1 MHSGI
6 EGTTVQETQTTHG
19 GRGGFDE
26 SIIDGVLSGLIR
38 QDDSAEER
46 FVPKL
51 ISNQPGSTMGDAIR
65 EELRES
71 ESFDISVAFVSEN
84 ALKSMYQAFVDHADR
99 NGRRNRIITSTKG
112 YFNDPKAFKE
122 LMKLQRDANVEVLIW
137 ERPGGA
143 KSDDEVVQDQPFH
156 PKGYL
161 FTRCIEPGRT
171 YYNLYVG
178 SSNLTSSALQTQR
191 EWNLRVSSTG
201 EAQLIEQVRD
211 ELDEQVRQSV
221 PLTDAWLAQYEEE
234 FKHRTP
240 PRTQILQQL
249 REEKIEPNAMQREAL
264 ANIQQLRDDGER
276 RAIVISATGTGKT
289 FLSAFD
295 VRAFRPKRMLYVANR
310 DTILKAARES
320 YQRVLGCDG
329 SELGLLT
336 GNSKQQD
343 TKYVFASVD
352 TLRRHMREWYEPDDF
367 DYVLIDEAHHSG
379 ADNYRSVI
387 DYFSGAGFM
396 LGMTATPERT
406 DNFDIFSLF
415 DHNIAYEIRLQKALD
430 ENMLCPFHYYGV
442 HEFLGADGTCIDSA
456 EGISEKDRRQIQY
469 SLEELTES
477 DRVRYIIRKLE
488 QYGSYDEKVTGL
500 VFCSRIEE
508 AERLSELFNQ
518 ETNQQAERPYRTVA
532 ISGNTSAKRVEKA
545 VSQLESGDLD
555 YIFTVDKFNE
565 GIDIPAINQ
574 IVMLRN
580 TQSSIVFTQQL
591 GRGLRKFPHKTC
603 VTVIDFIGNYQN
615 NYLIPVALYGNAGD
629 RDKARKNMQRE
640 AIGLSSISF
649 DEISRKRVL
658 KSLDTASWSDMRMLR
673 DKYAVVRNEL
683 GRVPMLTDIYLHDPS
698 LVMTMAQK
706 GNSYY
711 EFARGSETAL
721 SRTDSEGGFI
731 DTFAPVD
738 IHGEQWLKMAT
749 EVLLVAIRPQEL
761 VILDE
766 LLKSSPSFNASS
778 DRLIPAKR
786 LKEAVARRFP
796 TSYHTDAQF
805 ESALRVLDW
814 SFFDSTTKK
823 SYGERALITRVGEE
837 IGLTSEFAA
846 MLAGNDTFARFFIDN
861 VRTGLQRFK
870 DLLEESA
877 KTGRSLQ
884 DDRGFVYE
892 HRYKM
897 FEVERLLE
905 WPKQI
910 NGSSVG
916 GYLLP
921 KDEDSSVRGDR
932 IPKYG
937 DSMPIFVKYANSQ
950 YEDRFLNPQE
960 MLWFSKDKRSLES
973 TEITWMMHGHG
984 EDSWAATHFIPL
996 FVMRKADAEKLKL
1009 YYYVGHVGSYS
1020 NLHETTRDKKGE
1032 KVRLVQMDLR
1042 LTRPL
1047 SAELYQHLT
1056 GDDEEE

>member
-1 MHSGI
+1 
-6 EGTTVQETQTTHG
+6 
-19 GRGGFDE
+19 
-26 SIIDGVLSGLIR
+26 
-38 QDDSAEER
+38 
-46 FVPKL
+46 
-51 ISNQPGSTMGDAIR
+51 MGDAIR

-99 NGRRNRIITSTKG
+99 SRRRNRIITSTKG

-137 ERPGGA
+137 ERPGGV
-143 KSDDEVVQDQPFH
+143 KSEDEVVQDQPFH

-161 FTRCIEPGRT
+161 FTRRMDQGRA

-178 SSNLTSSALQTQR
+178 SSNLTSFALQTQR

-221 PLTDAWLAQYEEE
+221 PLTDAWLAEYEEE

-249 REEKIEPNAMQREAL
+249 REEKIEPNAMQCEAL
-264 ANIQQLRDDGER
+264 ANIQQLRDDGAR

-289 FLSAFD
+289 YLSAFD
-295 VRAFRPKRMLYVANR
+295 VRAFQPRRMLYVANR

-320 YQRVLGCDG
+320 YQRVLGCDE

-343 TKYVFASVD
+343 AKYVFASVD

-387 DYFSGAGFM
+387 DYFSKAGFM

-442 HEFLGADGTCIDSA
+442 HEFLGTDGTRIDSA
-456 EGISEKDRRQIQY
+456 EGISKKDRQWMQA
-469 SLEELTES
+469 SLEELTEP

-629 RDKARKNMQRE
+629 SDIVRKNLQRE

-649 DEISRKRVL
+649 DEISRRQVL
-658 KSLDTASWSDMRMLR
+658 ESLDTASWSDMKMLR
-673 DKYAVVRNEL
+673 DKYAVIRNEL
-683 GRVPMLTDIYLHDPS
+683 GRVPMLTDIYRHDPS

-711 EFARGSETAL
+711 EFARGAEAVL
-721 SRTDSEGGFI
+721 SRKEHDEGFM
-731 DTFAPVD
+731 DTVAQVGAQ
-738 IHGEQWLKMAT
+738 GEQWLKMAT

-766 LLKSSPSFNASS
+766 LLISCIGGTAS
-778 DRLIPAKR
+778 LISENQ
-786 LKEAVARRFP
+786 LKEAVAQRFP

-814 SFFDSTTKK
+814 SFFDGPTKK
-823 SYGERALITRVGEE
+823 SYGERALIVRTADGVG
-837 IGLTSEFAA
+837 LASEFAT
-846 MLAGNDTFARFFIDN
+846 MLNDNDTFRRFFVDN
-861 VRTGLQRFK
+861 VRTGLKRFG

-877 KTGRSLQ
+877 KTGHSLQ

-897 FEVERLLE
+897 FEVERLLA
-905 WPKQI
+905 WPTQI

-921 KDEDSSVRGDR
+921 KGGS
-932 IPKYG
+932 
-937 DSMPIFVKYANSQ
+937 SMPVFVKYANSQ
-950 YEDRFLNPQE
+950 YADRFLNPQE
-960 MLWFSKDKRSLES
+960 MHWFSKDKRSFKS
-973 TEITWMMHGHG
+973 REIEWMAQGQ
-984 EDSWAATHFIPL
+984 DDTDWAATHFIPL
-996 FVMRKADAEKLKL
+996 FVMRKADAEKLKM
-1009 YYYVGHVGSYS
+1009 YYYVGRVGSCA
-1020 NLHETTRDKKGE
+1020 NMRETTRDNNGE
-1032 KVRLVQMDLR
+1032 TVRLVEMDLR
-1042 LTRPL
+1042 LTKPL

-1056 GDDEEE
+1056 GGDDE

>member
-1 MHSGI
+1 MHSGV
-6 EGTTVQETQTTHG
+6 ETTRMSDRGTWGVS
-19 GRGGFDE
+19 E
-26 SIIDGVLSGLIR
+26 SIVDGVLSGLIR
-38 QDDSAEER
+38 QDDTAEER

-71 ESFDISVAFVSEN
+71 EAFDISVAFVSEN
-84 ALKSMYQAFVDHADR
+84 ALKSMYQAFVDHA
-99 NGRRNRIITSTKG
+99 GKSGARNRIITSTKN
-112 YFNDPKAFKE
+112 YFNSPKAFKE

-137 ERPGGA
+137 ERPGGES
-143 KSDDEVVQDQPFH
+143 SDDGIAQDQPFH

-161 FTRCIEPGRT
+161 FTRHLEEGRM

-201 EAQLIEQVRD
+201 EAQLIEQVKD
-211 ELDEQVRQSV
+211 ELDDQVKQSV

-234 FKHRTP
+234 FKRHVP
-240 PRTQILQQL
+240 PREQILQQL
-249 REEKIEPNAMQREAL
+249 RTERIEPNAMQREAL
-264 ANIQQLRDDGER
+264 ANIQQLRNEGER

-289 FLSAFD
+289 YLSAFD

-310 DTILKAARES
+310 DTILKAARAS
-320 YQRVLGCDG
+320 YQRVLGCDER
-329 SELGLLT
+329 ELGLLT
-336 GNSKQQD
+336 GDIKQHD
-343 TKYVFASVD
+343 AKYVFASVD
-352 TLRRHMREWYEPDDF
+352 TLRRHMEEWYEPDDF

-379 ADNYRSVI
+379 ANNYHSVI

-430 ENMLCPFHYYGV
+430 EDMLCPFHYYGV
-442 HEFLGADGTCIDSA
+442 HEFLGANGAHVDAD
-456 EGISEKDRRQIQY
+456 EGISKRDKQQIQY

-500 VFCSRIEE
+500 VFCSEVKE
-508 AERLSELFNQ
+508 AEQLSNLFNQ
-518 ETNQQAERPYRTVA
+518 EMNQQAERPYRTVA
-532 ISGNTSAKRVEKA
+532 ISSKTSAERVEDA
-545 VSQLESGDLD
+545 VNRLESGDLD

-574 IVMLRN
+574 IVMLRS
-580 TQSSIVFTQQL
+580 TESSIVFTQQL

-603 VTVIDFIGNYQN
+603 VTVIDFIGNYAN

-629 RDKARKNMQRE
+629 SDIVRRNLQRE
-640 AIGLSSISF
+640 SIGLSSISF
-649 DEISRKRVL
+649 DEISRKQVL
-658 KSLDTASWSDMRMLR
+658 KSLDTAAWSDKAMLR
-673 DKYAVVRNEL
+673 ERYTVIRHEL
-683 GRVPMLTDIYLHDPS
+683 GRVPMLTDIYRHDPS
-698 LVMTMAQK
+698 MVMTMAK
-706 GNSYY
+706 KDNSYY
-711 EFARGSETAL
+711 VFARGAEAVL
-721 SRTDSEGGFI
+721 SRKEHNEGCMDAVAQVG
-731 DTFAPVD
+731 TQ
-738 IHGEQWLKMAT
+738 GEQWLKMAT

-766 LLKSSPSFNASS
+766 LLTSCIGSTAS
-778 DRLIPAKR
+778 LIPEER
-786 LKEAVARRFP
+786 LKETVAQRFP

-814 SFFDSTTKK
+814 SFFDGPTKK
-823 SYGERALITRVGEE
+823 SYGERALIVRAADGVG
-837 IGLTSEFAA
+837 LAPEFAA
-846 MLAGNDTFARFFIDN
+846 MLNGNDTFRRFFVDN
-861 VRTGLQRFK
+861 VRTGLKRFA

-877 KTGRSLQ
+877 KTGHSLQ

-897 FEVERLLE
+897 FEVERLLG
-905 WPKQI
+905 WPMQM

-916 GYLLP
+916 GYSLP
-921 KDEDSSVRGDR
+921 KGGS
-932 IPKYG
+932 
-937 DSMPIFVKYANSQ
+937 SMPVFIKYANSQ
-950 YEDRFLNPQE
+950 YADRFLNPQE
-960 MLWFSKDKRSLES
+960 MHWFSKDKRSFKS
-973 TEITWMMHGHG
+973 REIEWMEQGIG
-984 EDSWAATHFIPL
+984 SDDWPATHFIPL
-996 FVMRKADAEKLKL
+996 FVMRKADAEKLKM
-1009 YYYVGHVGSYS
+1009 YYYVGRVGSCA
-1020 NLHETTRDKKGE
+1020 NMREATRDNNGE
-1032 KVRLVQMDLR
+1032 TVRLVEMDLR
-1042 LTRPL
+1042 LTKPL

-1056 GDDEEE
+1056 GDDDE

>member
-1 MHSGI
+1 MA
-6 EGTTVQETQTTHG
+6 QETQTVHG
-19 GRGGFDE
+19 GRSDFDT

-38 QDDSAEER
+38 QDNSAEER
-46 FVPKL
+46 FVPRL

-99 NGRRNRIITSTKG
+99 SRRRNRIITSTKG

-137 ERPGGA
+137 ERPGGV
-143 KSDDEVVQDQPFH
+143 KSEDEVVQDQPFH

-161 FTRCIEPGRT
+161 FTRRMDQGRA

-178 SSNLTSSALQTQR
+178 SSNLTSFALQTQR

-221 PLTDAWLAQYEEE
+221 PLTDAWLAEYEEE

-249 REEKIEPNAMQREAL
+249 REEKIEPNAMQCEAL
-264 ANIQQLRDDGER
+264 ANIQQLRDDGAR

-289 FLSAFD
+289 YLSAFD
-295 VRAFRPKRMLYVANR
+295 VRAFQPRRMLYVANR

-320 YQRVLGCDG
+320 YQRVLGCDE

-343 TKYVFASVD
+343 AKYVFASVD

-387 DYFSGAGFM
+387 DYFSKAGFM

-442 HEFLGADGTCIDSA
+442 HEFLGTDGTRIDSA
-456 EGISEKDRRQIQY
+456 EGISKKDRQWMQA
-469 SLEELTES
+469 SLEELTEP

-629 RDKARKNMQRE
+629 SDIVRKNLQRE

-649 DEISRKRVL
+649 DEISRRQVL
-658 KSLDTASWSDMRMLR
+658 ESLDTASWSDMKMLR
-673 DKYAVVRNEL
+673 DKYAVIRNEL
-683 GRVPMLTDIYLHDPS
+683 GRVPMLTDIYRHDPS

-711 EFARGSETAL
+711 EFARGAEAVL
-721 SRTDSEGGFI
+721 SRKEHDEGFM
-731 DTFAPVD
+731 DTVAQVGAQ
-738 IHGEQWLKMAT
+738 GEQWLKMAT

-766 LLKSSPSFNASS
+766 LLISCIGGTAS
-778 DRLIPAKR
+778 LISENQ
-786 LKEAVARRFP
+786 LKEAVAQRFP

-814 SFFDSTTKK
+814 SFFDGPTKK
-823 SYGERALITRVGEE
+823 SYGERALIVRTADGVG
-837 IGLTSEFAA
+837 LASEFAT
-846 MLAGNDTFARFFIDN
+846 MLNDNDTFRRFFVDN
-861 VRTGLQRFK
+861 VRTGLKRFG

-877 KTGRSLQ
+877 KTGHSLQ

-897 FEVERLLE
+897 FEVERLLA
-905 WPKQI
+905 WPTQI

-921 KDEDSSVRGDR
+921 KGGS
-932 IPKYG
+932 
-937 DSMPIFVKYANSQ
+937 SMPVFVKYANSQ
-950 YEDRFLNPQE
+950 YADRFLNPQE
-960 MLWFSKDKRSLES
+960 MHWFSKDKRSFKS
-973 TEITWMMHGHG
+973 REIEWMAQGQ
-984 EDSWAATHFIPL
+984 DDTDWAATHFIPL
-996 FVMRKADAEKLKL
+996 FVMRKADAEKLKM
-1009 YYYVGHVGSYS
+1009 YYYVGRVGSCA
-1020 NLHETTRDKKGE
+1020 NMRETTRDNNGE
-1032 KVRLVQMDLR
+1032 TVRLVEMDLR
-1042 LTRPL
+1042 LTKPL

-1056 GDDEEE
+1056 GGDDE